1 MNAGKIR
8 LCIVSP
14 AESGG
19 GAEYQTRLLIDAL
32 RRSGRTDIYYLARHL
47 DDTARRDGYR
57 AVRIGR
63 SGRAPKLGY
72 LTDVVP
78 LYTALRRI
86 APQVIY
92 QRVAGGYTGICA
104 LYARRHGARLI
115 WHAASDADLTHESLD
130 GGRNFVRRRLE
141 KWSGALGIRLAG
153 CVVVQHPRQ
162 TELLWRNFGR
172 RADELVREFQPEA
185 SEQIDKSGTPTV
197 VWIANLKPLKRP
209 ELFVRLAGA
218 LRDLKGV
225 EFVMI
230 GAQPPHP
237 QPWSVALMQAI
248 AQTPNLRFLGQ
259 RSHDE
264 VHALLARAC
273 VCVNTSTHEGFPN
286 TFIEA
291 WLRDAVVV
299 SLDVDPDGVLERE
312 GAGIHAGSEER
323 LQSAVRALLLDPAAR
338 AGYIE
343 RARRYVR
350 AKHSL
355 RNAELLVRL
364 IEGGSPGAQPAFSA
378 DVG

>member
-8 LCIVSP
+8 VCIVSP
-14 AESGG
+14 FESGG
-19 GAEYQTRLLIDAL
+19 GAEYQNSLLIDAL

-47 DDTARRDGYR
+47 DDTARRDAYR
-57 AVRIGR
+57 VVRIGR

-72 LTDVVP
+72 VTDAIA

-92 QRVAGGYTGICA
+92 QRVACGYTGICA
-104 LYARRHGARLI
+104 LYARRHGVRLV
-115 WHAASDADLTHESLD
+115 WHTASDADLTDESLD
-130 GGRNFVRRRLE
+130 NGRNFVRRRLE
-141 KWSGALGIRLAG
+141 KWSVALGIRLAG
-153 CVVVQHPRQ
+153 CIVVQHPRQ
-162 TELLWRNFGR
+162 TDLLWRNYGR

-209 ELFVRLAGA
+209 ELFVRLAAA
-218 LRDLKGV
+218 LQDLNGV

-230 GAQPPHP
+230 GAEPPHP
-237 QPWSVALMQAI
+237 EPWSVELMQAI

-259 RSHDE
+259 RSHAE
-264 VHALLARAC
+264 VHAVLARAC

-299 SLDVDPDGVLERE
+299 SLDVDPDGILKRE
-312 GAGIHAGSEER
+312 GVGIHAGSEER
-323 LQSAVRALLLDPAAR
+323 LQSAVRTLLLDPTAR

-343 RARRYVR
+343 SARRYVH

-355 RNAELLVRL
+355 RNADVLVRL
-364 IEGGSPGAQPAFSA
+364 IEGESPGGQPALSA
-378 DVG
+378 HVG

>member
-1 MNAGKIR
+1 VSTGKIR

-14 AESGG
+14 SESGG
-19 GAEYQTRLLIDAL
+19 GAEYQTSLLIDAL
-32 RRSGRTDIYYLARHL
+32 RRTGRTDIYYLARHL
-47 DDTARRDGYR
+47 DGIARPDAYR
-57 AVRIGR
+57 VVRIGR
-63 SGRAPKLGY
+63 SGRAPTLGY
-72 LTDVVP
+72 VTDVLP
-78 LYTALRRI
+78 LYAALRRI
-86 APQVIY
+86 DPQVIY
-92 QRVAGGYTGICA
+92 QRVACGYTGICA
-104 LYARRHGARLI
+104 LYARRHRARLI

-141 KWSGALGIRLAG
+141 KWSVALGIRLAG
-153 CVVVQHPRQ
+153 CIVVQHRRQ
-162 TELLWRNFGR
+162 VELLWRNYGR
-172 RADELVREFQPEA
+172 RADELVAEFQPEA

-197 VWIANLKPLKRP
+197 AWIANLKQLKRP
-209 ELFVRLAGA
+209 ELFVRLARA
-218 LRDLKGV
+218 LQDLKGV

-230 GAQPPHP
+230 GQEPPHP
-237 QPWSVALMQAI
+237 QPWSVALMRDI

-259 RSHDE
+259 RSHAE

-299 SLDVDPDGVLERE
+299 SLDVDPDGVLQRE
-312 GAGIHAGSEER
+312 GVGIHAGSEEQ
-323 LQSAVRALLLDPAAR
+323 LQSAVRALVLDPAAR
-338 AGYIE
+338 AGYVE

-355 RNAELLVRL
+355 RNADQLVRL
-364 IEGGSPGAQPAFSA
+364 IESGSPGGQPAFST